1 MSGAALSFEMI
12 AKIIAV
18 MFQTNECAGPISEVY
33 YNLRAYRTPGTVS
46 GNPAD
51 VTGAAGNHL
60 ILQQITGNDRRKV
73 INEIKCNF
81 K

>member
-33 YNLRAYRTPGTVS
+33 YNLRRTGRPVRY
-46 GNPAD
+46 
-51 VTGAAGNHL
+51 AA
-60 ILQQITGNDRRKV
+60 ILQMLQVPR
-73 INEIKCNF
+73 EII
-81 K
+81 